1 MTNYMWPLHRTTQFE
16 SATRFESETQRGTVF
31 WIRKVSLAQRIE
43 LLDRIGKV
51 VRENEYLNAGSAD
64 DQLMAALNSVKA
76 ARVLILWG
84 LERIE
89 GLAIDGQPATPELLV
104 ERGPEELCGEIAQAL
119 QHQLGLTEE
128 ERKNS

>member
-1 MTNYMWPLHRTTQFE
+1 
-16 SATRFESETQRGTVF
+16 VF